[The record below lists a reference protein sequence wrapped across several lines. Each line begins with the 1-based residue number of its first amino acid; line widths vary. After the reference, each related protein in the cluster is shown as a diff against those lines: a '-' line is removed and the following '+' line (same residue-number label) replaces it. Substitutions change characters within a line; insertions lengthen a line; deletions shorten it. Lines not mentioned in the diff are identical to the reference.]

1 MNATVLFVDLAG
13 FTALTEAHGDQD
25 AADLASRFYVIT
37 RASLRDEV
45 RLVKTIGDAVMI
57 AGPQVRSVV
66 AVALRLLEVAD
77 EELNFPA
84 LRAGLAEGPVVER
97 EGDLFGATVNL
108 AARVAAHARAGQV
121 LCTSGVA
128 RALSAEVTIETVA
141 AGVARF
147 KNVAE
152 TVELFELRPVAA
164 STRPTAIDPVCRMRV
179 VPERAPATAER
190 DGQVYWFCSDA
201 CAHAFRSPLRGGT

>member
-1 MNATVLFVDLAG
+1 MNSTVLFVDLAG
-13 FTALTEAHGDQD
+13 FTALTEVHGDQD
-25 AADLASRFYVIT
+25 AADLAARFYAIT

-57 AGPQVRSVV
+57 SGPQVSAVV
-66 AVALRLLEVAD
+66 AVALRLLEAAD
-77 EELNFPA
+77 DEPNFPA

-108 AARVAAHARAGQV
+108 AARVTAHACAGQV
-121 LCTSGVA
+121 LCTSAVA
-128 RALSAEVTIETVA
+128 RALPVEADVETVTT
-141 AGVARF
+141 GVARF

-152 TVELFELRPVAA
+152 AVELFELRPVTAR
-164 STRPTAIDPVCRMRV
+164 TRPTVIDPVCRMRV
-179 VPERAPATAER
+179 VPERAPATVER

-201 CAHAFRSPLRGGT
+201 CAHAFRRPSQGET